1 MPNAWP
7 KPPTAS
13 PKGSPEPRGGH
24 FLEIAVATIRNVAN
38 GVIGIALLQ
47 AALLGIGMV
56 VAGIPFAGAITFVA
70 LVLAIVQIGPNPVMI
85 PVIIWA
91 WSSLPAGVA
100 AIYTAYT
107 VPLLLLDN
115 VLRPMVMARG
125 LQTPMVVVVAG
136 VICGTLTGGLIGLFV
151 GPIVLAVFYDLV
163 RAWLEAGQPAVGES
177 GVE

>member
-1 MPNAWP
+1 
-7 KPPTAS
+7 
-13 PKGSPEPRGGH
+13 
-24 FLEIAVATIRNVAN
+24 
-38 GVIGIALLQ
+38 
-47 AALLGIGMV
+47 
-56 VAGIPFAGAITFVA
+56 
-70 LVLAIVQIGPNPVMI
+70 MI

-163 RAWLEAGQPAVGES
+163 TAWLEAGQPAVEQS
-177 GVE
+177 SVE